1 MMQKRVL
8 LIGGNF
14 YPEPIGIGKYNGEM
28 IEWLTENGYDCTVI
42 TSFPY
47 YPQWKVQQPY
57 TNKSFWYKMEQKY
70 YKPFYEKSIR
80 IYRCPQY
87 VPATP
92 TGFKRMLNGFT
103 FFMTSFF
110 VIFKLLFD
118 SKFDYVIS
126 VVPSFETGL
135 LAILY
140 KKIRGG
146 KFLYHIQDLQ
156 IDAARD
162 LKILKSSSLIKFLLA
177 IEKYILKNADVV
189 TSISSGMM
197 EKVKTKCNK
206 KVDFFPNWVDSKI
219 IFSIPNKAE
228 LKEEFGFNP
237 LNKIILY
244 SGAVG
249 EKQGLENILY
259 VADKFQNND
268 RITFVICGS
277 GPYLK
282 RLEEIRHEL
291 GLKNVTFMPT
301 QPIEK
306 LNHFLNMADLHL
318 ILQRADAS
326 DLVMPSKLTNI
337 LAIGGVSVVTAS
349 YNSSLYDLIVSQNL
363 GIIAPPDNVQELAKT
378 IGYAV
383 QTSNFEISVNALE
396 YAKQN
401 FSIENIISNFSL
413 HMKEVH
419 STDTSESL
427 NLHINDHLLGIE
439 V

>member
-1 MMQKRVL
+1 MKKRVL

-28 IEWLTENGYDCTVI
+28 IEWLTENGYECTVI

-57 TNKSFWYKMEQKY
+57 VKSSFWYKKEVKY
-70 YKPFYEKSIR
+70 YKPFYEKCID

-92 TGFKRMLNGFT
+92 TGIKRMLNGLTFLFT
-103 FFMTSFF
+103 AFF
-110 VIFKLLFD
+110 VIVKLMFNR
-118 SKFDYVIS
+118 KYDYVIS

-135 LAILY
+135 LAIFY
-140 KKIRGG
+140 KKFRGA

-162 LKILKSSSLIKFLLA
+162 LKILKSPRLIEFLLK

-189 TSISSGMM
+189 SSVSSGMM
-197 EKVKTKCNK
+197 EKVQTKCNK
-206 KVDFFPNWVDSKI
+206 KVDFFPNWVDTKI
-219 IFSIPNKAE
+219 IFPISDKSK
-228 LKEEFGFNP
+228 LKQEFGFDS
-237 LNKIILY
+237 KDRIILY

-259 VADKFQNND
+259 AAHSFQHVVNLKF
-268 RITFVICGS
+268 VVCGS

-282 RLEEIRHEL
+282 KLAEIKRDL
-291 GLKNVTFMPT
+291 ALNNVVFMPT
-301 QPIEK
+301 QPVEK
-306 LNHFLNMADLHL
+306 LNHLLNMADLHL
-318 ILQRADAS
+318 IIQKANAS

-337 LAIGGVSVVTAS
+337 LAIGGVSIVTAIQ
-349 YNSSLYDLIVSQNL
+349 NSSLHELISSHKL
-363 GIIAPPDNVQELAKT
+363 GIIAPPDNVWALVKVIDA
-378 IGYAV
+378 AV
-383 QTSNFEISVNALE
+383 RSSNIEISISALE
-396 YAKQN
+396 YARRN
-401 FSIENIISNFSL
+401 FSIGNIISNFSL

-419 STDTSESL
+419 SPEIPNSM
-427 NLHINDHLLGIE
+427 NLHLNNQLLGIE
-439 V
+439 A

>member
-1 MMQKRVL
+1 MQKRVL

-57 TNKSFWYKMEQKY
+57 AKKSFWYKKEHKY

-92 TGFKRMLNGFT
+92 TGFKRMLNGCT
-103 FFMTSFF
+103 FFMTAFL
-110 VIFKLLFD
+110 VIFKLMFV

-162 LKILKSSSLIKFLLA
+162 LKILRSSSLIKFLLK
-177 IEKYILKNADVV
+177 IERYILKNADVV

-197 EKVKTKCNK
+197 EKVKKKCNK
-206 KVDFFPNWVDSKI
+206 KVDFFPNWVDGKI
-219 IFSIPNKAE
+219 IYPISDKAK
-228 LKEEFGFNP
+228 LKQEFGFNP
-237 LNKIILY
+237 SNKIILY

-259 VADKFQNND
+259 VAEQFQEND
-268 RITFVICGS
+268 RLTFVICGS

-282 RLEEIRHEL
+282 RLEEIRDEL
-291 GLKNVTFMPT
+291 GLKNLSFLPT

-337 LAIGGVSVVTAS
+337 LAIGGVSIVTAS
-349 YNSSLYDLIVSQNL
+349 RNSTLYDLIITQNL
-363 GIIAPPDNVQELAKT
+363 GLIAPPDNIQELAKA
-378 IGYAV
+378 IEYAV
-383 QTSNFEISVNALE
+383 QTSNLEISTNALE
-396 YAKQN
+396 YAQQN

-413 HMKEVH
+413 HMKGVH
-419 STDTSESL
+419 KSDTSESL
-427 NLHINDHLLGIE
+427 NLHINDQLLGME
-439 V
+439 M